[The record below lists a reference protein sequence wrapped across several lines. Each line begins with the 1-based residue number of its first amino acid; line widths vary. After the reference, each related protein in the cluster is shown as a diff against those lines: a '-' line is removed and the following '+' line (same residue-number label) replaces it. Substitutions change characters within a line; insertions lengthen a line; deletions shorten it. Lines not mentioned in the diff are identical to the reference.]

1 MQSIRD
7 KKEKESLIDEV
18 SNIKRESLKNR
29 ENREK
34 QKHPETSRER
44 EKTRETSKSPDATEG
59 TKDIKRNNNNNK
71 NSAQAQPQQ
80 LSNIAPT
87 PNYDLNLI
95 GKHSKKIFCWGFG
108 KYGQLGTTK
117 FQYSPD
123 PLELTTR
130 SSETTTTEFQ
140 KATKETATANPSNN
154 TPAYSIPNN
163 ESGNLDNNNNKSALA
178 FDELKIEK
186 SEIEQISS
194 GEFHTALLTKD
205 HKIYTWGKNSFG
217 QLGHESN
224 EIKCFPRLVDFS
236 FLNSL
241 NNKQPSISTIITK
254 IALGGEHSIALSNTN
269 ELYSWGLNIFG
280 QLGLNTTTNVSV
292 PTRVEKIRNFVRNEE
307 TKVVEKE
314 VIKRISENE
323 KIIEIAAGAQ
333 HSLILTSSNHL
344 YSCGFSK
351 NMCLGYFT
359 KDEDPLE
366 SMVFTRI
373 HAYSS
378 TKKFSKITCGVNHS
392 GCVFGSSE
400 ILFWGKGEY
409 LSYENPTVINFN
421 KYPISQ
427 ISDFKIGE
435 NFYIIKNSNGELFS
449 CGNNDYGQLGIGGN
463 NNSPKKHIEKVW
475 ISEKVRSFDCGY
487 NYVIAITESNKVFG
501 WGYNKT
507 GQVLDLAEE
516 KINLPKELSVFQEM
530 GVIPLQISCGGY
542 HAVLYSALPSSE
554 AALEKINKIRLVIEK
569 EKYKFYL
576 NKSFEPELF
585 EKELNLIENLN
596 LKHSTIKERIKEKEK
611 EIELI
616 NKRIEEKKQRMDL
629 LPQRGKRK
637 NEKAAQD
644 KRMMQFDEEIK
655 MEDLSFYKDSDI
667 GTGTFGDVKKCLWRK
682 TLVAVKFLKK
692 VMENEKE
699 NIQSFIEEL
708 NLLKKLRHPNILL
721 YLGANITGPNFF
733 LVTEFCDLGNL
744 FDFLHNNPRSELAE
758 ADRIRIA
765 LEIAKGVNYLH
776 SFDPPILHRDLKS
789 LNILLDKNMT
799 VKIADFGWARL
810 RDIHMTKQRG
820 TFQWMAPEV
829 IKKNSYTEKADI
841 FSYGIIL
848 WELWVQEPPYKN
860 IDRFE
865 VAKSVATIK
874 NYRPPLVD
882 VIPESIKALI
892 SACWDYNPDNRP
904 TFEMIIDFI
913 ERLNIE

>member
-1 MQSIRD
+1 MHTS
-7 KKEKESLIDEV
+7 KEKKDYDDPTNV
-18 SNIKRESLKNR
+18 RRDSLKNPGR
-29 ENREK
+29 
-34 QKHPETSRER
+34 KHSESSRER
-44 EKTRETSKSPDATEG
+44 EHNKEKSKSPD
-59 TKDIKRNNNNNK
+59 KSVNKNNK
-71 NSAQAQPQQ
+71 NSVSQQ
-80 LSNIAPT
+80 NNNIDIINSTIPVF
-87 PNYDLNLI
+87 NLNEKYI
-95 GKHSKKIFCWGFG
+95 KKIFCWGFG
-108 KYGQLGTTK
+108 KYGQIGTTK
-117 FQYSPD
+117 YQYSLD
-123 PLELTTR
+123 PLELTN
-130 SSETTTTEFQ
+130 
-140 KATKETATANPSNN
+140 K
-154 TPAYSIPNN
+154 N
-163 ESGNLDNNNNKSALA
+163 ESENESKLSTAAYNKNINNDVKTSKDQNKYEELDI
-178 FDELKIEK
+178 DK
-186 SEIEQISS
+186 SEIDQLSS
-194 GEFHTALLTKD
+194 GEFHTAILTKD
-205 HKIYTWGKNSFG
+205 NKIYTWGKNTFG
-217 QLGHESN
+217 QLGHESTD
-224 EIKCFPRLVDFS
+224 ILCFPRLVDFFTS
-236 FLNSL
+236 Q
-241 NNKQPSISTIITK
+241 KIIIDK
-254 IALGGEHSIALSNTN
+254 IALGGDHSLALSNYN
-269 ELYSWGLNIFG
+269 ELFSWGLNIFG
-280 QLGLNTTTNVSV
+280 QLGLNITTNVNI
-292 PTRVEKIRNFVRNEE
+292 PTRVEKIRNFVRNDN

-323 KIIEIAAGAQ
+323 KILEIAAGAQ
-333 HSLILTSSNHL
+333 HSFILTTNNYL

-366 SMVFTRI
+366 SMIFTRI
-373 HAYSS
+373 HAYST

-392 GCVFGSSE
+392 GCVFGTSE

-421 KYPISQ
+421 KYPINQ
-427 ISDFKIGE
+427 ITEFKIGE
-435 NFYIIKNSNGELFS
+435 NFYIIKNNNGELFS

-475 ISEKVRSFDCGY
+475 ISEKIKTFDCGY
-487 NYVIAITESNKVFG
+487 NYVIAITETNKVYG

-507 GQVLDLAEE
+507 GQILDLTNE
-516 KINLPKELSVFQEM
+516 KINLPKELKIFQDM
-530 GVIPLQISCGGY
+530 GILPLQISCGGY
-542 HAVLYSALPSSE
+542 HAVLNSGLPMNDTS
-554 AALEKINKIRLVIEK
+554 INNMNKVLKNIEN
-569 EKYKFYL
+569 EKYKFYI
-576 NKSFEPELF
+576 NKSFEPEIF
-585 EKELNLIENLN
+585 EKELRLIENLN
-596 LKHSTIKERIKEKEK
+596 LKHKSIKDLINEKEK
-611 EIELI
+611 EIESL
-616 NKRIEEKKQRMDL
+616 NKSIDEKKQRMNL

-637 NEKAAQD
+637 NEKSISD
-644 KRMMQFDEEIK
+644 KNMQFDEEIK
-655 MEDLSFYKDSDI
+655 MEDLTFFKDSDI
-667 GTGTFGDVKKCLWRK
+667 GTGTFGEVKKCFWRK
-682 TLVAVKFLKK
+682 TIVAVKFLKK
-692 VMENEKE
+692 AMENEKE

-744 FDFLHNNPRSELAE
+744 FDFLHNNPRTELVE
-758 ADRIRIA
+758 GDRIRIA

-789 LNILLDKNMT
+789 LNILLDKNLT

-874 NYRPPLVD
+874 NYRPPILD

>member
-1 MQSIRD
+1 MQSN
-7 KKEKESLIDEV
+7 KEKKDKESSMENLV
-18 SNIKRESLKNR
+18 NIKKDSSKN
-29 ENREK
+29 NMQK
-34 QKHPETSRER
+34 QPETTRER
-44 EKTRETSKSPDATEG
+44 ERTRETSKSPDRNES
-59 TKDIKRNNNNNK
+59 KDKKNININK
-71 NSAQAQPQQ
+71 KESLKQITNT
-80 LSNIAPT
+80 PT
-87 PNYDLNLI
+87 PAFDPKE
-95 GKHSKKIFCWGFG
+95 KHSKKIFCWGFG
-108 KYGQLGTTK
+108 KYGQIGTTK

-123 PLELTTR
+123 PLEL
-130 SSETTTTEFQ
+130 SHSENDGE
-140 KATKETATANPSNN
+140 KSIENPNLTN
-154 TPAYSIPNN
+154 TAYSNEKSGSKNQNN
-163 ESGNLDNNNNKSALA
+163 LE
-178 FDELKIEK
+178 ELKIEN

-194 GEFHTALLTKD
+194 GEFHTAILTKD
-205 HKIYTWGKNSFG
+205 NRIYTWGKNSFG
-217 QLGHESN
+217 QLGNESN
-224 EIKCFPRLVDFS
+224 EITCFPRLVDF
-236 FLNSL
+236 FFK
-241 NNKQPSISTIITK
+241 KQSIIITK
-254 IALGGEHSIALSNTN
+254 IALGGEHSLALSNNN
-269 ELYSWGLNIFG
+269 ELFSWGLNIFG
-280 QLGLNTTTNVSV
+280 QLGLNNTANLGV
-292 PTRVEKIRNFVRNEE
+292 PKRVEKIRNFVRNEE

-314 VIKRISENE
+314 VIKRMSENE
-323 KIIEIAAGAQ
+323 KILEIAAGAQ
-333 HSLILTSSNHL
+333 HSLILTSNNHL

-351 NMCLGYFT
+351 NMSLGYFT

-366 SMVFTRI
+366 SMIFTRI

-392 GCVFGSSE
+392 GCVFGNAE

-427 ISDFKIGE
+427 ITDFKIGE

-475 ISEKVRSFDCGY
+475 LSEKVKSFDCGY
-487 NYVIAITESNKVFG
+487 NYVISITESNKIFG

-507 GQVLDLAEE
+507 GQILDIMNE

-530 GVIPLQISCGGY
+530 GIFPLNISCGGY
-542 HAVLYSALPSSE
+542 HATLYSALPSSPS
-554 AALEKINKIRLVIEK
+554 AIEKIEKIRSNIEH
-569 EKYKFYL
+569 EKYKFYI
-576 NKSFEPELF
+576 NKSFEPDML
-585 EKELNLIENLN
+585 EKEQSLIENLN
-596 LKHSTIKERIKEKEK
+596 LKHNTIKEQIKEKEK
-611 EIELI
+611 EIEII
-616 NKRIEEKKQRMDL
+616 NKRIEDKKQRMSL

-637 NEKAAQD
+637 NEKSVQD
-644 KRMMQFDEEIK
+644 RKMQFDEEIK
-655 MEDLSFYKDSDI
+655 MEDLSFFKDSDI
-667 GTGTFGDVKKCLWRK
+667 GTGTFGDVKKCNWRK

-699 NIQSFIEEL
+699 NIHSFIEEL

-765 LEIAKGVNYLH
+765 LEIGKGVNYLH
-776 SFDPPILHRDLKS
+776 SFDTPILHRDLKS

-841 FSYGIIL
+841 FSFGIIL

>member
-1 MQSIRD
+1 MNSSRE
-7 KKEKESLIDEV
+7 KKDKESLIEELT
-18 SNIKRESLKNR
+18 NTRRESSKNTQ
-29 ENREK
+29 
-34 QKHPETSRER
+34 QKHPESSRER
-44 EKTRETSKSPDATEG
+44 EKTREISKSPDRTE
-59 TKDIKRNNNNNK
+59 TKENKNNVINNNNNNNK
-71 NSAQAQPQQ
+71 SSSLPQKQ
-80 LSNIAPT
+80 NNTPT
-87 PNYDLNLI
+87 PGFDLSE
-95 GKHSKKIFCWGFG
+95 KHSKKIFCWGFG
-108 KYGQLGTTK
+108 KYGQIGTTK

-123 PLELTTR
+123 PLELLRTS
-130 SSETTTTEFQ
+130 SSETEGL
-140 KATKETATANPSNN
+140 KAKETPNSNN
-154 TPAYSIPNN
+154 TPAYPNANN
-163 ESGNLDNNNNKSALA
+163 ENYNNNKN
-178 FDELKIEK
+178 FFPDELKIET
-186 SEIEQISS
+186 SEIEQIAS
-194 GEFHTALLTKD
+194 GEFHTAVLTKD
-205 HKIYTWGKNSFG
+205 NKLYTWGKNSFG
-217 QLGHESN
+217 QLGNESTD
-224 EIKCFPRLVDFS
+224 IACFPRLIDF
-236 FLNSL
+236 FL
-241 NNKQPSISTIITK
+241 KAPSGAIKISK
-254 IALGGEHSIALSNTN
+254 IALGGEHSLALSNNN
-269 ELYSWGLNIFG
+269 ELFSWGLNIFG
-280 QLGLNTTTNVSV
+280 QLGLNTTSNVTL
-292 PTRVEKIRNFVRNEE
+292 PTRIEKIRNFVRNEE

-314 VIKRISENE
+314 VIKRFSENE

-333 HSLILTSSNHL
+333 HSLILTSNNHL

-366 SMVFTRI
+366 SMIFTRI

-378 TKKFSKITCGVNHS
+378 TKKFSRITCGVNHS

-427 ISDFKIGE
+427 ITDFKIGE

-475 ISEKVRSFDCGY
+475 LSEKVRSFDCGY

-507 GQVLDLAEE
+507 GQILDLSNE
-516 KINLPKELSVFQEM
+516 KINLPKELNLFQEM
-530 GVIPLQISCGGY
+530 GIIPLQISCGGY

-554 AALEKINKIRLVIEK
+554 AAYENLSKILNNIEQEKF
-569 EKYKFYL
+569 KFYI
-576 NKSFEPELF
+576 NKSFEPEMF

-596 LKHSTIKERIKEKEK
+596 LKHKTIKEQISEREK
-611 EIELI
+611 EIESI
-616 NKRIEEKKQRMDL
+616 NKRIEEKKQRMSL

-637 NEKAAQD
+637 NEKSAQD
-644 KRMMQFDEEIK
+644 KKMQFDEEIK
-655 MEDLSFYKDSDI
+655 MEDLSFFKDSDI

-776 SFDPPILHRDLKS
+776 SFDTPILHRDLKS